1 LAESSHVSSKVRRLR
16 PFKVVVAALVYC
28 VRNAGPLFLIAWFPC
43 LLVSASFLILD
54 WLIFAWPPHMP
65 EWLLFRHFDPPTW
78 LTALVGTPWEAMAW
92 AFVLSAMSNTDS
104 TRGAVTTPIGSL
116 SWLRFE
122 LSRTVWF
129 TAVVLTLIGLLEG
142 TLRYALLHLL
152 MAAYKPFEMSDGE
165 LAIWAQLSVLVRFA
179 VVAVVAAWLYPLAGG
194 VLRTGTFDIGRFWRI
209 MRRNRLRLSAIF
221 FLLTLTLFGLDIVAR
236 PGATWLARSLDNPL
250 SWTLQS
256 ALIRYAVDFPFS
268 VLNIVAWAVTVG
280 IVLDAL
286 DPQPSLAEADRPAAD
301 VS

>member
-1 LAESSHVSSKVRRLR
+1 MAESSHVSSKVRRLR

-43 LLVSASFLILD
+43 VLVSASFLILE
-54 WLIFAWPPHMP
+54 WLIFAWPPRIP
-65 EWLLFRHFDPPTW
+65 EWLLFRHFEPPTW
-78 LTALVGTPWEAMAW
+78 LTALVGAPWEAMAW

-104 TRGAVTTPIGSL
+104 MRGAVATPSGPL

-129 TAVVLTLIGLLEG
+129 AAAMFALIDLLG
-142 TLRYALLHLL
+142 GVLRYALLHLL
-152 MAAYKPFEMSDGE
+152 MAAYQPFEMSDGE

-179 VVAVVAAWLYPLAGG
+179 VLAVVMAWLYPLAGG
-194 VLRTGTFDIGRFWRI
+194 ALRTGTFDIPRFWRS
-209 MRRNRLRLSAIF
+209 MRSNRLRLSAIF

-250 SWTLQS
+250 SWTLQA

-268 VLNIVAWAVTVG
+268 VLNIVASAVTVG

-286 DPQPSLAEADRPAAD
+286 DPQPSPAEADRPGAD